1 MTAHD
6 GAPEC
11 TVRSAGTLRPAEGEM
26 LGRPLRE
33 WRDAMRAELGIPA
46 GPVAG
51 TGHQVEWW
59 HPGIVAKFMW
69 ADAIARRDGAVV
81 LWLLVDTDVRD
92 PRELRLPVETGG
104 RLQAVTHRFGPRAA
118 QGTPA
123 CGRDAHAPAPF
134 DAHRGAVVPPCAAAG
149 VRAADGALLANTG
162 AADCTEQV
170 VGALRETTPSI
181 GTPACT
187 VRTSALL
194 QTALG
199 ASIVARAAADPAGCA
214 RAFNAAVRL
223 VPRVAQPLAE
233 DGPLGPELPFWTA
246 AADGT
251 RARVHASELAALRER
266 SAPLWPRAFLT
277 SAIARA
283 ALCDRFVHGTG
294 GGTYER
300 ATEAFAASWL
310 GATLP
315 AFDMATATLRLPFAP
330 DDGPP
335 PVTQAE
341 RRARWFD
348 PESAPG
354 SMSERKRAALDAI
367 ARAPRA
373 SAERRAAW
381 RAMHEELARTR
392 NAHACDFLELD
403 ARAAADRERARA
415 AVLRADRTW
424 AAVLHPRE
432 SLVRL
437 AGALQAEAL
446 RERP

>member
-1 MTAHD
+1 VLFRSPAI
-6 GAPEC
+6 GA
-11 TVRSAGTLRPAEGEM
+11 
-26 LGRPLRE
+26 
-33 WRDAMRAELGIPA
+33 
-46 GPVAG
+46 
-51 TGHQVEWW
+51 
-59 HPGIVAKFMW
+59 
-69 ADAIARRDGAVV
+69 
-81 LWLLVDTDVRD
+81 
-92 PRELRLPVETGG
+92 
-104 RLQAVTHRFGPRAA
+104 
-118 QGTPA
+118 
-123 CGRDAHAPAPF
+123 
-134 DAHRGAVVPPCAAAG
+134 
-149 VRAADGALLANTG
+149 
-162 AADCTEQV
+162 
-170 VGALRETTPSI
+170 
-181 GTPACT
+181 PACT

-199 ASIVARAAADPAGCA
+199 AAIVARAAADPAGCA

-233 DGPLGPELPFWTA
+233 DGALGAELPFWTM

-251 RARVHASELAALRER
+251 RARVRASELPALRER

-330 DDGPP
+330 DGGPP
-335 PVTQAE
+335 PVTPAE

-348 PESAPG
+348 PESAHG
-354 SMSERKRAALDAI
+354 AMSERKRAALEAI

-392 NAHACDFLELD
+392 NAHACDFMELD
-403 ARAAADRERARA
+403 ARTAADRERARA
-415 AVLRADRTW
+415 ALLRADRTW
-424 AAVLHPRE
+424 AAVLHPQE

-437 AGALQAEAL
+437 AEAMRAQAQTRDA
-446 RERP
+446 